1 MRYWSDKW
9 IGGCLKF
16 LLEAWSLSLH
26 QFARHWASGS
36 VVLRPKQPC
45 IMMTEGLLRQ
55 NGQVISISCLV
66 PGLLTYSFCQPW
78 MGSPLHPVTLG
89 EWYGLCGVYCEV
101 IWEETA
107 FCAPAKKRQPPSA
120 HLLAPMSVSP
130 LSALLF
136 LQQDCP
142 HVVTT
147 GNSDNELSRTEPDTQ
162 TVFVMA
168 EPGDRLITC
177 HFMRMCQE
185 NVGGHEA
192 ALFENDCAPFL
203 KGIKVRQK
211 KRIYAK

>member
-1 MRYWSDKW
+1 MRFWSDKW

-107 FCAPAKKRQPPSA
+107 FGAPAKKRQPPSA
-120 HLLAPMSVSP
+120 HLLAPASVSP

-147 GNSDNELSRTEPDTQ
+147 GNADNELSRTEPDTQ

-168 EPGDRLITC
+168 VVQYWTWWQVDHLSLY
-177 HFMRMCQE
+177 E
-185 NVGGHEA
+185 NVSRKCRRTWGRTVWKW
-192 ALFENDCAPFL
+192 LCS
-203 KGIKVRQK
+203 IS
-211 KRIYAK
+211 KRD